1 MKQQKQNLKFKI
13 ANKAQYNMPTVS
25 VHNKASISR
34 SKSKQNIPKNT
45 TTKSN
50 ITRLNSLLVNT

>member
-1 MKQQKQNLKFKI
+1 MKQQKQNLNFKI
-13 ANKAQYNMPTVS
+13 ANKAQYNMPTVN
-25 VHNKASISR
+25 NKASISR